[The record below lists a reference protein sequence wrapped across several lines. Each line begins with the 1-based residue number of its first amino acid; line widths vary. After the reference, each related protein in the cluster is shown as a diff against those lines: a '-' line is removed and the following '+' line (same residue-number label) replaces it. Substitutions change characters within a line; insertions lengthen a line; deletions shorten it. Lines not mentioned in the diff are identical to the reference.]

1 MHPGRDTATGFDF
14 LLRPPYKGIAD
25 ALVKFLSR

>member
-1 MHPGRDTATGFDF
+1 LQVYFTGFDF

>member
-1 MHPGRDTATGFDF
+1 VYFTGFDF